1 MRRFAGSLVIIL
13 VALVVGAAPAAASQ
27 NNAEASAKVAKSK
40 AKGKKK
46 PKPKKPKKLKPVI
59 PSTAKIFSYIKDL
72 TSFGYR
78 RTGSK
83 GSLKAATYVRDHF
96 RRYGLKNV
104 SFQKVGSYDWRVKNS
119 SLSVA
124 GIKRNSFPIAHAF
137 MGGTQTGSFGTGP
150 AGISAPV
157 VDVGN
162 GTKSAFEG
170 KDVAGKVV
178 MFDLRFTGLPADLF
192 KAVADYFYDPDN
204 TVAPGEV
211 IPQPYLTNFVDV
223 TQRAMD
229 NGAVGIV
236 GVLADY
242 FDSKYYFNEEY
253 RRLQMTIPGLWVTK
267 DEGDAIR
274 AQLSADPG
282 AEAKIVMNGERKP
295 APARNVIGFLPGKS
309 KTTLLISSHHDA
321 VWDGA
326 VEDGSGTAEVLA
338 LARYFGA
345 LKKKYRPMSLMFASM
360 DSHFTGYQG
369 HFAFVDKYVTGVP
382 EARRPRVNFAIEHI
396 ARYGKVVNGK
406 LQMTN
411 LPEVAGV
418 LQNVGPKPLEV
429 IKQVIQKNELD
440 RSIVIP
446 ATFFGSSIPTDA
458 SFTYAAGVPVVSLIS
473 GPIYLYDKQDTLDK
487 VYKPHLRP
495 WALAYKEM
503 IARMSRMAPAD
514 LPGATPPATP
524 AGSAE

>member
-1 MRRFAGSLVIIL
+1 MRTLLGI
-13 VALVVGAAPAAASQ
+13 VAAIAAAFVIATPSV
-27 NNAEASAKVAKSK
+27 ASPDGAQVSVKSK
-40 AKGKKK
+40 QAGKAKKK
-46 PKPKKPKKLKPVI
+46 AKPKKLKPVV
-59 PSTAKIFSYIKDL
+59 PSTRKIFGYIKDL

-83 GSLKAATYVRDHF
+83 ASLKAAKYVRNHF
-96 RRYGLKNV
+96 RRYGLRNV
-104 SFQKVGSYDWRVKNS
+104 GFQTVRSYDWRIKNS

-124 GIKRNSFPIAHAF
+124 GIKRDSFPIAHAF
-137 MGGTQTGSFGTGP
+137 MGGTQTGKFGTGP
-150 AGISAPV
+150 AGISAPI

-162 GTKSAFEG
+162 GDKSAFDLN
-170 KDVAGKVV
+170 DVNGKVV
-178 MFDLRFTGLPADLF
+178 MFDLRFIGLPADLF
-192 KAVADYFYDPDN
+192 KAVADYFYDPRE

-229 NGAVGIV
+229 NGAVGVV

-267 DEGDAIR
+267 AEGDAIR
-274 AQLSADPG
+274 AQLAADPG
-282 AEAKIVMNGERKP
+282 ARAKIVMNGERKA

-309 KTTLLISSHHDA
+309 KTTLLVSSHHDA

-345 LKKKYRPMSLMFASM
+345 LKKKHRPMSLMFASM
-360 DSHFTGYQG
+360 DSHFSGYQA
-369 HFAFVDKYVTGVP
+369 HFAFIDKYVKGVP

-396 ARYGKVVNGK
+396 ARYGEVVDGK
-406 LQMTN
+406 LRMTN

-429 IKQVIQKNELD
+429 IKQVIEKNELE

-446 ATFFGSSIPTDA
+446 ATFFGASLPTDA
-458 SFTYAAGVPVVSLIS
+458 SFAYAAGVPVVSLIS

-503 IARMSRMAPAD
+503 IARMSRMPVDD
-514 LPGATPPATP
+514 LPGAVPPA
-524 AGSAE
+524 AAE